1 MNYQAGHNRPITQTI
16 SPLHMWRGGRI
27 VQHKGSPPK
36 KPPWWWMNVGQKQV
50 FGWMLCEVLRGRTR
64 TFNFGRTFCALTR
77 QKQNLCEVC
86 GTQTSGIKVTQH
98 FRKGTSEVR
107 IRGFP
112 ATAGC
117 LGFSWI
123 ADGSMGW
130 LKLDSDSAS
139 ALGACCFQLPTV
151 RNCDVA

>member
-1 MNYQAGHNRPITQTI
+1 MLDRA
-16 SPLHMWRGGRI
+16 
-27 VQHKGSPPK
+27 
-36 KPPWWWMNVGQKQV
+36 QKQV

-64 TFNFGRTFCALTR
+64 RFNFGRTFCALTR
-77 QKQNLCEVC
+77 QKQNLC

-130 LKLDSDSAS
+130 IKLDSDSAAVFS
-139 ALGACCFQLPTV
+139 CPLWGTVTWPKPVSSCFREGLETLDLYMLHFTVSQQLNSEWKEASEFLHLYT
-151 RNCDVA
+151 DI